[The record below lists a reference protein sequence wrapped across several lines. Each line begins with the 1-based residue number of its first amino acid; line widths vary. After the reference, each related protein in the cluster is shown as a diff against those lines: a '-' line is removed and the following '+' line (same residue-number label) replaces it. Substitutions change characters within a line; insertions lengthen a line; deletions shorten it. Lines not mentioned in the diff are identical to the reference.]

1 MRELEEG
8 LTFGARFR
16 LIRQLGRGGM
26 GEVWLARDE
35 ELNEDVALKVL
46 DPELA
51 KSPKFVELLRSECSK
66 ARQLVH
72 PNIVRVYDF
81 HSHSGRFSISMQ
93 FIDGASIAALREERL
108 DRILMAVLPIA
119 DALEFAHQEGIIHRD
134 IKVTN
139 VLMDQPGNPFL
150 GDFGI
155 ASAMIAD
162 GPMAMLRTGG
172 SLPSMSPQQF
182 AGETPSVTDDVYSF
196 GALIYELI
204 AGQPLFDP
212 AETGNRIPSEQPKDL
227 TSFRAS
233 GEIPD
238 QLAKLIAAMTDK
250 DAVRRPA
257 GMGAVRAILEEV
269 SRDLEEPEEADSPE
283 GSGEAAIAP
292 VARRRGRRIAA
303 SDASTAA
310 AQVAEIAAGRRK
322 PAAPGRLV
330 YIALGSLAFLALG
343 VIVILPRVVDKRQQE
358 TADAPAPRSQPE
370 PVADEPLV
378 ENTAALEAAREL
390 ADDALGTL
398 LTLEEDLKSV
408 GVDLWGG
415 VDWAEARLLA
425 DSGDEHYK
433 ARNYADAAA
442 AYRRL
447 IERLEP
453 LEARAPEIANQALLD
468 GFAAIEAGDKATAM
482 DRFQLVLAIQADH
495 AEAKAGMDRAISLD
509 RVLELMASASALEIA
524 EDWNGAQDGYQAV
537 LDLDPQWGPA
547 RDGLQRIGTTLVAI
561 GYESMMS
568 AGYSALAARNFS
580 EARRQ
585 FEEAL
590 RIRPGDRDANSALEQ
605 IADEQRLARIIGLR
619 TEAEKLDQSEQ
630 WPAAA
635 KKYEQIL
642 KIDSSLVPARQA
654 LRRAQQREE
663 LNDRMN
669 YEINSAEKFNE
680 QPIWQRA
687 NEVLTFAQSIE
698 QPGPI
703 LAGQIS
709 QLAELLEIA
718 ATPVPVQ
725 FESDN
730 LTNVVIYKVG
740 NLGTFVQRILSLR
753 PGTYVAVG
761 SRDGYRDVRRDF
773 RVAPGGRTPP
783 VVLRCEDPI

>member
-51 KSPKFVELLRSECSK
+51 KSPEFVELLRSECSK
-66 ARQLVH
+66 ARRLVH

-81 HSHSGRFSISMQ
+81 HSHSGRFFISMQ
-93 FIDGASIAALREERL
+93 FIDGASIAALHGERL
-108 DRILMAVLPIA
+108 DRILTAVLPIA

-139 VLMDQPGNPFL
+139 VLTDQAGNLFL

-227 TSFRAS
+227 ASFRAP

-269 SRDLEEPEEADSPE
+269 SRDVEEPEEADSPE
-283 GSGEAAIAP
+283 ASEEAAIAP

-330 YIALGSLAFLALG
+330 YIALGSLALLALG

-442 AYRRL
+442 AYRRS

-453 LEARAPEIANQALLD
+453 LGARAPEIANQALLD
-468 GFAAIEAGDKATAM
+468 GVAAIEAGDKATAM

-537 LDLDPQWGPA
+537 LDLDPQWSPA

-561 GYESMMS
+561 GYESTMS

-619 TEAEKLDQSEQ
+619 TEAEKLDQAER

-642 KIDSSLVPARQA
+642 QIDSSLAPARQA
-654 LRRAQQREE
+654 LQRAQKREE

-709 QLAELLEIA
+709 QLVKLLEIA

-730 LTNVVIYKVG
+730 LTIVVIYKVG
-740 NLGTFVQRILSLR
+740 NLGTFVQRTLSLR

>member
-51 KSPKFVELLRSECSK
+51 KSPEFVELLRSECSK
-66 ARQLVH
+66 ARRLVH

-81 HSHSGRFSISMQ
+81 HSHSGRFFISMQ
-93 FIDGASIAALREERL
+93 FIDGASIAALHGERL
-108 DRILMAVLPIA
+108 DRILAAVLPIA

-139 VLMDQPGNPFL
+139 VLTDQAGNLFL

-204 AGQPLFDP
+204 AGQALFDP
-212 AETGNRIPSEQPKDL
+212 AETGNRIPSEQPKGL
-227 TSFRAS
+227 TSFRAP

-269 SRDLEEPEEADSPE
+269 WRDVEEPEEADSPE
-283 GSGEAAIAP
+283 GSEEAAIAP
-292 VARRRGRRIAA
+292 VARRRGKRIAA

-330 YIALGSLAFLALG
+330 YIALGSLALLALG

-370 PVADEPLV
+370 PVVDEPLV

-425 DSGDEHYK
+425 DSGDEHHK

-442 AYRRL
+442 AYRRS

-453 LEARAPEIANQALLD
+453 LEARAPEVANQALLD

-537 LDLDPQWGPA
+537 LDLDPQWSPA

-561 GYESMMS
+561 GYESTMS

-585 FEEAL
+585 FEGAL

-619 TEAEKLDQSEQ
+619 TEAEKLDQAER

-642 KIDSSLVPARQA
+642 QIDSSLAPARQA
-654 LRRAQQREE
+654 LRRAQKREE

-740 NLGTFVQRILSLR
+740 NLGTFVQRTLSLR

-773 RVAPGGRTPP
+773 RVAPGGQTPP

>member
-16 LIRQLGRGGM
+16 LIRRLGRGGM
-26 GEVWLARDE
+26 GEVWLARDA
-35 ELNEDVALKVL
+35 ELNEDVALKIL
-46 DPELA
+46 DPGLA
-51 KSPKFVELLRSECSK
+51 ESPEFVDLLRSECRK
-66 ARQLVH
+66 ARRLVH

-81 HSHSGRFSISMQ
+81 HSHSGRFFISMQ
-93 FIDGASIAALREERL
+93 FIDGAGIAALRGERL
-108 DRILMAVLPIA
+108 NRILRAVLPIA
-119 DALEFAHQEGIIHRD
+119 DALEFAHQEGVIHRD
-134 IKVTN
+134 IKATN
-139 VLMDQPGNPFL
+139 VLTDQPGNPFL

-155 ASAMIAD
+155 ASAVVAD

-182 AGETPSVTDDVYSF
+182 AGATPSIADDVYSF

-212 AETGNRIPSEQPKDL
+212 AKTGNRIPSEQPKDL
-227 TSFRAS
+227 TSFRAPS
-233 GEIPD
+233 EVPD
-238 QLAKLIAAMTDK
+238 QLAKLIVAMTDK

-257 GMGAVRAILEEV
+257 GMGSVRAILEEV
-269 SRDLEEPEEADSPE
+269 LSDLEEPEEADAPE

-303 SDASTAA
+303 SDASTAV
-310 AQVAEIAAGRRK
+310 AQVAEVAAGRQK
-322 PAAPGRLV
+322 PATPGRLV
-330 YIALGSLAFLALG
+330 YIALGSLAVLALG
-343 VIVILPRVVDKRQQE
+343 VIVILPSVVDNRQQE
-358 TADAPAPRSQPE
+358 IVDAPVRRSQPE
-370 PVADEPLV
+370 PVEDGVLV
-378 ENTAALEAAREL
+378 ENTAALEAAGEL

-398 LTLEEDLKSV
+398 LTLEENLQAV
-408 GVDLWGG
+408 GVELWGG

-433 ARNYADAAA
+433 SRNYADAAA
-442 AYRRL
+442 AYRRS

-453 LEARAPEIANQALLD
+453 LEARAPEIAGQALLD
-468 GFAAIEAGDKATAM
+468 GFAAIEAGDKPAAM
-482 DRFQLVLAIQADH
+482 DRFQLVLPIQAGS

-524 EDWNGAQDGYQAV
+524 EEWNEAQGAYRAV
-537 LDLDPQWGPA
+537 LDLDPEWSPA

-561 GYESMMS
+561 GYESTMS
-568 AGYSALAARNFS
+568 AGYAALAAKNYS
-580 EARRQ
+580 AARRH
-585 FEEAL
+585 FEEAMRL
-590 RIRPGDRDANSALEQ
+590 RPGDRDANSALEHL
-605 IADEQRLARIIGLR
+605 ADEQQLARIIGLR
-619 TEAEKLDQSEQ
+619 AEAGKLDQAER

-635 KKYEQIL
+635 KKYEEIL
-642 KIDSSLVPARQA
+642 RIDSSLAPAMQA
-654 LRRAQQREE
+654 LRRAHEREE

-669 YEINSAEKFNE
+669 YEISSADKFNE

-687 NEVLTFAQSIE
+687 NQVLMFAQSIE
-698 QPGPI
+698 QLGPI

-718 ATPVPVQ
+718 ATPVLVR

-730 LTNVVIYKVG
+730 LTNVVVYKVG
-740 NLGTFVQRILSLR
+740 NLGTFVQRTLSLR

-761 SRDGYRDVRRDF
+761 SRDGYRDVRQDF
-773 RVAPGGRTPP
+773 RVAPSGQTPP